1 MSTVNRGEFAMRKT
15 VFMFSGQGSHYFRM
29 GQDLFEHDP
38 VFRDWML
45 RLDDLAAGLC
55 GERVIDAIY
64 SPRDRETFDRTLQT
78 HPAIFMV
85 EYALAQSLLQAGLK
99 PDITLGAS
107 LGSFAAATLAGFM
120 RVEDALAAVVQQA
133 AAFEACCDRGGMI
146 AVLADQASP
155 ARPYLREQSEL
166 AAINFSSHFVV
177 AAPQSHLAQIER
189 SLGEQDVVYQRLPVS
204 YAFHSRW
211 IDEARAPFESYV
223 GSIRRFPGT
232 LPLACCR
239 EATLLSELP
248 NDFFWRVVREPI
260 RFKDTITA
268 LERLGAHRY
277 IDVGPAGTLATFTK
291 YCLPSGSP
299 STAQAIMSPFGNE
312 RRTLAALLRG

>member
-1 MSTVNRGEFAMRKT
+1 MRKT

-38 VFRDWML
+38 VFREWLL
-45 RLDDLAAGLC
+45 RLDDLAAGLS

-64 SPRDRETFDRTLQT
+64 SPRDAETFDRTLQT

-85 EYALAQSLLQAGLK
+85 EYALAQSLLHAGLK

-146 AVLADQASP
+146 AVLADHTSYVQ
-155 ARPYLREQSEL
+155 PYLREQSEL
-166 AAINFSSHFVV
+166 AAVNFSSHFVV
-177 AAPQSHLAQIER
+177 SAPQSHLAQIER
-189 SLGEQDVVYQRLPVS
+189 SLGDEDLVYQRLPVS
-204 YAFHSRW
+204 YAFHSQW
-211 IDEARAPFESYV
+211 IDDARAPFESYV
-223 GSIRRFPGT
+223 SSIRRSPGT

-239 EATLLSELP
+239 EATLLTELP
-248 NDFFWRVVREPI
+248 DDFFWRVVREPI
-260 RFKDTITA
+260 RFQDTIAA
-268 LERLGAHRY
+268 LEQRGTHRY

-291 YCLPSGSP
+291 YCLSPGSQ

-312 RRTLAALLRG
+312 RRNMAALLRS

>member
-1 MSTVNRGEFAMRKT
+1 MRKT

-45 RLDDLAAGLC
+45 RLDELAAGLC

-64 SPRDRETFDRTLQT
+64 SPHDRESFDRTLQT

-85 EYALAQSLLQAGLK
+85 EYALAQSLLHAGLK

-146 AVLADQASP
+146 AVLADQTSY

-177 AAPQSHLAQIER
+177 AAPQSHLPQIER

-204 YAFHSRW
+204 YAFHSKW

-223 GSIRRFPGT
+223 SSIRRFPGT
-232 LPLACCR
+232 LPFACCR

-260 RFKDTITA
+260 RFKDTIAA
-268 LERLGAHRY
+268 LEQRGAYRY

-299 STAQAIMSPFGNE
+299 STVQAIMSPFGNE
-312 RRTLAALLRG
+312 RRNLAALLRS

>member
-1 MSTVNRGEFAMRKT
+1 MRKT

-38 VFRDWML
+38 VFRQWML
-45 RLDDLAAGLC
+45 RLDDLASSLC
-55 GERVIDAIY
+55 GERVVDAIY

-85 EYALAQSLLQAGLK
+85 EYSLAQSLIQAGLR

-146 AVLADQASP
+146 AVLADQTLYAQ
-155 ARPYLREQSEL
+155 PYLREQSEL
-166 AAINFSSHFVV
+166 AAINFSSHMVV
-177 AAPQSHLAQIER
+177 SAPQAHLAPIER
-189 SLGEQDVVYQRLPVS
+189 SLGEGEVVYQRLPVS
-204 YAFHSRW
+204 YAFHSQW
-211 IDEARAPFESYV
+211 IDEARAPFESFMS
-223 GSIRRFPGT
+223 SIRGTPGT
-232 LPLACCR
+232 LPLASCR
-239 EATLLSELP
+239 EATLLTELP

-260 RFKDTITA
+260 RFKDTIA
-268 LERLGAHRY
+268 SLEQRGAHRY

-291 YCLPSGSP
+291 YCLSSDSQ
-299 STAQAIMSPFGNE
+299 STAHAIMSPFGNE
-312 RRTLAALLRG
+312 RRSMAALLRG

>member
-1 MSTVNRGEFAMRKT
+1 MRKT

-45 RLDDLAAGLC
+45 RLDDLAASLC

-64 SPRDRETFDRTLQT
+64 SPRDRETFDRTLHT

-85 EYALAQSLLQAGLK
+85 EYALAQSLLHAGIK

-133 AAFEACCDRGGMI
+133 AAFEACCDPGGMI
-146 AVLADQASP
+146 AVLTNEATYAEP
-155 ARPYLREQSEL
+155 HLRDRSEL
-166 AAINFSSHFVV
+166 AAINFSSHIVV
-177 AAPQSHLAQIER
+177 SAPQGHLAQIER
-189 SLGEQDVVYQRLPVS
+189 SLGERDVVYQRLPVS
-204 YAFHSRW
+204 YAFHSQW
-211 IDEARAPFESYV
+211 IDDARAPFESYMS
-223 GSIRRFPGT
+223 SIRRSSGT

-239 EATLLSELP
+239 EATLLTELP
-248 NDFFWRVVREPI
+248 RHFFWRVVREPI
-260 RFKDTITA
+260 RFAATIDA
-268 LERLGAHRY
+268 LEQRGAHRY

-291 YCLPSGSP
+291 YCLPSDSP
-299 STAQAIMSPFGNE
+299 STVHAIMSPFGNE
-312 RRTLAALLRG
+312 RRSMAALLRR

>member
-1 MSTVNRGEFAMRKT
+1 MRKT

-38 VFRDWML
+38 VFREWML
-45 RLDDLAAGLC
+45 RLDDLAADLC

-64 SPRDRETFDRTLQT
+64 SPRDGDTFDHTLQT

-85 EYALAQSLLQAGLK
+85 EYALAQSLLHAGLK

-107 LGSFAAATLAGFM
+107 LGSFAAATLAGFI
-120 RVEDALAAVVQQA
+120 RVEDALATVVQQA

-146 AVLADQASP
+146 AVLADNASY
-155 ARPYLREQSEL
+155 AKPYLREQSEL

-177 AAPQSHLAQIER
+177 SAPQSHLARIER

-204 YAFHSRW
+204 YAFHSQW
-211 IDEARAPFESYV
+211 LDDARAPFESYMS
-223 GSIRRFPGT
+223 SIRRSAGT

-239 EATLLSELP
+239 EATLLTELP

-260 RFKDTITA
+260 RFKDTIAA
-268 LERLGAHRY
+268 LEQRGAYRY

-291 YCLPSGSP
+291 YCLPSGSQ
-299 STAQAIMSPFGNE
+299 STAQGIMSPFGNE
-312 RRTLAALLRG
+312 RRNMAALLRS